1 VLFSPVR
8 IFLGSQ
14 VAGAELVL
22 PDEVVMVPRLAQL
35 TLLGEV
41 VHEAEVHV
49 TIIDLCGP
57 SEADQKDEKSHL
69 EVI

>member
-1 VLFSPVR
+1 
-8 IFLGSQ
+8 
-14 VAGAELVL
+14 
-22 PDEVVMVPRLAQL
+22 MVPRLAQL

-49 TIIDLCGP
+49 TVIDLCGP

>member
-1 VLFSPVR
+1 
-8 IFLGSQ
+8 
-14 VAGAELVL
+14 
-22 PDEVVMVPRLAQL
+22 MVPRLVQL

-49 TIIDLCGP
+49 TIIDLRGP
-57 SEADQKDEKSHL
+57 SKADQKDEKSHL